1 MKIGAAILAGGQAL
15 RLGGIA
21 KGNIKIDAKQ
31 SIIKRLLNEFK
42 KIGLTET
49 IIAANN
55 PAPYFQYQV
64 PIIPDNNNQEQG
76 PLSGIISSLYYFAIK
91 GFEKVIFVPSDLP
104 NVTDHELL
112 VFKNNNF
119 ADSIIYAK
127 THKQIHPLCAAIPI
141 NKLNAI
147 ISIFTNGERKVINV
161 WDQLKSIAVEFKNNH
176 NFINI
181 NTENELKKHSCA
193 LLWIISGTGRRV
205 GKTTLANNLSYVL
218 PDSIYAKYGHG
229 KFKPHKQPN
238 FFHDIND
245 IYCFINKYLTL
256 KKHIIIEA
264 NSLMLTDNG
273 DIKIF
278 IDRTSNIIHS
288 RKDAKELKAA
298 ANIVISNQSKEED
311 WQKILNNYAL
321 STTEQKSILT
331 AFLDCFTYGLQ

>member
-1 MKIGAAILAGGQAL
+1 MKIGAAILAGGQAF
-15 RLGGIA
+15 RLGGIN
-21 KGNIKIDAKQ
+21 KGNIKIGNKQ
-31 SIIKRLLNEFK
+31 SIIKKLLSEFK
-42 KIGLTET
+42 KIGLTDV

-55 PAPYFQYQV
+55 PTPYLQYQL
-64 PIIPDNNNQEQG
+64 PIIPDYEQKQG
-76 PLSGIISSLYYFAIK
+76 PLAGVISSLHYFANK
-91 GFEKVIFVPSDLP
+91 NYEKVIFVPSDLP
-104 NVTDHELL
+104 NTTDHELFVL
-112 VFKNNNF
+112 KNNIF

-127 THKQIHPLCAAIPI
+127 TYEQAHPLCVAIPT

-147 ISIFTNGERKVINV
+147 ISIFANGERKAINV
-161 WDQLKSIAVEFKNNH
+161 WAQLKSIAVEFKNDR

-181 NTENELKKHSCA
+181 NTENELKQYSCA
-193 LLWIISGTGRRV
+193 LVWIISGAGRGV

-238 FFHDIND
+238 FFHDINGV
-245 IYCFINKYLTL
+245 YRFINKYITL

-278 IDRTSNIIHS
+278 IDKPSNIIRP
-288 RKDAKELKAA
+288 RKDAKELKVA

-321 STTEQKSILT
+321 STTEQKNILM
-331 AFLDCFTYGLQ
+331 AFKDFFR